1 MDDIPKDIFCRITK
15 RLGLEKQ
22 LILTKNHLRI
32 FLVSSAIFI
41 ILSIFASIGLKN
53 LLEQS
58 SFIEFLSLLFSDPDM
73 VLKYWKSFLLSTVES
88 FPGFAVAGLILSA
101 AFLMLFAR
109 LFIFAIEGV
118 SSILNLIK
126 KQKYARK

>member
-1 MDDIPKDIFCRITK
+1 MNDIPKDIFSRITK

-22 LILTKNHLRI
+22 LILTKKYLGI
-32 FLVSSAIFI
+32 FLVSSIVFI

-58 SFIEFLSLLFSDPDM
+58 SFIEFSSLLFSDPDM
-73 VLKYWKSFLLSTVES
+73 VVKYWRSFLLSTVES
-88 FPGFAVAGLILSA
+88 FPGLAIAGFVLSVA
-101 AFLMLFAR
+101 FCMLFVR
-109 LFIFAIEGV
+109 FFVFATEKL

-126 KQKYARK
+126 KQKYAGK